1 MAKKPALCYAI
12 ARGAHFS
19 GDFVVIR
26 VSSERERQFSGVEV
40 GNITSTT
47 RSIRDLIAKFPNE
60 ETATKALT
68 AYIERWRAHR
78 PLIEAA
84 ERRLR
89 IERTNRAT
97 SAMDALKAYQSPP
110 HVPTAPLIAPLSGP
124 PQPIENAATGWPE
137 EDAIKAG
144 ALGDPYPA
152 EDGDAAVKADLTEP
166 EARELLGCECEGDG
180 CAACDPAT
188 NDPYLIGILRRNKNG
203 E

>member
-26 VSSERERQFSGVEV
+26 VTSERGRQFSGVEV

-47 RSIRDLIAKFPNE
+47 RSIRDLIAKFPDE
-60 ETATKALT
+60 DTATKALT

-84 ERRLR
+84 ERQLR
-89 IERTNRAT
+89 IERTNRET
-97 SAMDALKAYQSPP
+97 SAMDALKAFQSPLD
-110 HVPTAPLIAPLSGP
+110 VPTMPPIVPIPGP
-124 PQPIENAATGWPE
+124 AENALYIDFDGGEP
-137 EDAIKAG
+137 
-144 ALGDPYPA
+144 GDM
-152 EDGDAAVKADLTEP
+152 VKNPDHNP
-166 EARELLGCECEGDG
+166 F
-180 CAACDPAT
+180 
-188 NDPYLIGILRRNKNG
+188 LRRGIRSEADDNG

>member
-26 VSSERERQFSGVEV
+26 VTSERRRQFSGVEV

-84 ERRLR
+84 ERQLR
-89 IERTNRAT
+89 IERTNRET
-97 SAMDALKAYQSPP
+97 SAMDALKAFTAPEKPTLPGPAEDAP
-110 HVPTAPLIAPLSGP
+110 HVDSDG
-124 PQPIENAATGWPE
+124 
-137 EDAIKAG
+137 DAIKAG
-144 ALGDPYPA
+144 ALGDPYPG
-152 EDGDAAVKADLTEP
+152 DGGTSEAVKDF
-166 EARELLGCECEGDG
+166 EAGKPIIV
-180 CAACDPAT
+180 A
-188 NDPYLIGILRRNKNG
+188 
-203 E
+203 